1 MVLHVNQDILGA
13 VQKGECSELND
24 TNPYEAED
32 IKRFEGWKQ
41 GHKRVVAEQE
51 QIQKWNATSFFR
63 KILCK
68 IGIHKDKLS
77 KIPGRPHIKDGK
89 IVSRDSIIKKFT
101 CIHCD
106 NVHFIGRF
114 RCRLMRR

>member
-1 MVLHVNQDILGA
+1 MIHVDQDILGA
-13 VQKGECSELND
+13 VQKGTCAEPND
-24 TNPYEAED
+24 TNPYEVTD

-41 GHKRVVAEQE
+41 GHKSAVAEQE
-51 QIQKWNATSFFR
+51 QIQKWESTSLFR

-68 IGIHKDKLS
+68 VGIHKDRLT
-77 KIPGRPHIKDGK
+77 KIPGRPHIKAGK

-114 RCRLMRR
+114 RF